1 MELTPKQ
8 QTLELIKSS
17 QDILIACHKSPDGDA
32 IGSILSLGS
41 VLKELNKNITLVCSD
56 EISNQFSYLPD
67 VSSIQKTLNGN
78 KDFIITIDTTKTIGG
93 EIKLGYKHDK
103 DAKKLTIIVTPFK
116 GSIQETDLNFET
128 DKPKFDLIILLDTPD
143 IERIGAF
150 YDQFTE
156 LFYETPV
163 INIDHHASN
172 NHYGKINWVDITAT
186 STCEIMV
193 SLLESL
199 SSQNDNIKLL
209 NEDIA
214 TKLLTG
220 IITDT
225 GSFQNANTT
234 PKSFTVAAQLVG
246 AGARQH
252 EIIKHIFKTKP
263 LSTLH
268 LWGKVL
274 SNVKEEINPSCIWSY
289 VSHDDIRA
297 QNASPD
303 ELSGVIDELLKSAS
317 DVDFALLLSEKPA
330 TNETDLI
337 LKGSFR
343 AINPS
348 VDVIA
353 LANIFGGGGHP
364 QAAAFELP
372 RSGIL
377 SDQIAQI
384 IEKIKDNP
392 TGANQLK
399 MPRT

>member
-8 QTLELIKSS
+8 QTLGLIKSS
-17 QDILIACHKSPDGDA
+17 QDILIACHKGPDGDV
-32 IGSILSLGS
+32 IGSSLALSSALKTLGKT
-41 VLKELNKNITLVCSD
+41 VTIVCPD
-56 EISNQFSYLPD
+56 EINCQFSYIAD
-67 VSSIQKTLNGN
+67 IETIQKTLIGS
-78 KDFIITIDTTKTIGG
+78 KDFIITIDTTKSADG
-93 EIKLGYKHDK
+93 EIKLGYRHDK
-103 DAKKLTIIVTPFK
+103 DSRKLTILITPTK
-116 GSIQETDLNFET
+116 GSIQNTDVTLGAN
-128 DKPKFDLIILLDTPD
+128 KPKFDLIIVLDTPD
-143 IERIGAF
+143 IERLGNF

-172 NHYGKINWVDITAT
+172 NHYGKVNWVDITAT

-193 SLLESL
+193 SLLESI
-199 SSQNDNIKLL
+199 SSQNNNIKLL

-246 AGARQH
+246 AGARQQ
-252 EIIKHIFKTKP
+252 EIIKNIFKTKP

-274 SNVKEEINPSCIWSY
+274 TNVKEERNPNFIWSY
-289 VSHDDIRA
+289 VSYDDIRGL
-297 QNASPD
+297 NASPD
-303 ELSGVIDELLKSAS
+303 ELSGVIDELLKSAP

-330 TNETDLI
+330 ANETDLV

-343 AINPS
+343 AINTS
-348 VDVIA
+348 VDVIT

-372 RSGIL
+372 RSGPFQQ
-377 SDQIAQI
+377 QIEQI
-384 IEKIKDNP
+384 IGKIKDKTVSP
-392 TGANQLK
+392 HQLE